1 MSGIV
6 LSVDIDIWAYK
17 LRTETDDEDSIKE
30 EFSDSE
36 DSAHEIS
43 LHYSKEDVHALA
55 VKAEQMVLQSRRH
68 KNYSNAACA
77 SWQAINAG
85 ESSDSDYESK
95 ISRECFISSEPNISQ
110 RRLSPNRK
118 HLNSRR
124 KDWRKSLPECLE
136 YFSPSGADQVTSQAS
151 TPASDLWEQVST

>member
-6 LSVDIDIWAYK
+6 LSGDIDIWAYK

-43 LHYSKEDVHALA
+43 LHYSKEDVHVLA
-55 VKAEQMVLQSRRH
+55 IKAEQSWGY
-68 KNYSNAACA
+68 KNYSKPARA
-77 SWQAINAG
+77 SWQANNAG

-95 ISRECFISSEPNISQ
+95 ISRDCFISIFSQ
-110 RRLSPNRK
+110 IYSK
-118 HLNSRR
+118 EDCHQTE
-124 KDWRKSLPECLE
+124 K
-136 YFSPSGADQVTSQAS
+136 V
-151 TPASDLWEQVST
+151 